1 MTDAARKHYLIA
13 LDAGHGADRG
23 LRYTGCAANGMV
35 EDVLVL
41 DFVTRIGHHI
51 RLAGHKTVIT
61 RPTNRLVALGMR
73 AKMAIESGCDMFV
86 SVHVNAGAASANG
99 VEAFVASGDKR
110 SYAIAGRLVDRLTR
124 NDLRCRGPKWD
135 YQSQHPRLRVLQ
147 DTYRYMP
154 AVLLE
159 IGFLTNAHDSA
170 LLRDKYWR
178 ERVSIDTAEGIIASL
193 AK

>member
-1 MTDAARKHYLIA
+1 MADTAKKQYLIA

-23 LRYTGCAANGMV
+23 LPHTGCAANGMV
-35 EDVLVL
+35 EDELVL

-61 RPTNRLVALGMR
+61 RPTMKLVELGSR
-73 AKMAIESGCDMFV
+73 GKMAIEAGCDMFV
-86 SVHVNAGAASANG
+86 SVHANAGPATANG
-99 VEAFVASGDKR
+99 VEVFAAKGDER
-110 SYAIAGRLVDRLTR
+110 SYAIATQLSDRLSKH
-124 NDLRCRGPKWD
+124 DLRNRGPKWD
-135 YQSQHPRLRVLQ
+135 SQSQHPRLRVLQ
-147 DTYRYMP
+147 DTYRYLP

-170 LLRDKYWR
+170 LLKDKYWR
-178 ERVSIDTAEGIIASL
+178 ERISIDTAEGIIASL

>member
-1 MTDAARKHYLIA
+1 MADIARKRYLIA

-23 LRYTGCAANGMV
+23 LTYTGCAANGLV
-35 EDVLVL
+35 EDELVL
-41 DFVTRIGHHI
+41 DFITRIGHHI

-61 RPTNRLVALGMR
+61 RPTEKLVALGSR
-73 AKMAIESGCDMFV
+73 GKRAIESGCDIFV
-86 SVHVNAGAASANG
+86 SIHVNAGPSSANG
-99 VEAFVASGDKR
+99 VEAFAASGDKR
-110 SYAIAGRLVDRLTR
+110 SYAIAGQLVDRLTGH
-124 NDLRCRGPKWD
+124 DLRSRGPKWD
-135 YQSQHPRLRVLQ
+135 SQSQHPRLKVLR

-178 ERVSIDTAEGIIASL
+178 ERVSIDTAEGIITSL